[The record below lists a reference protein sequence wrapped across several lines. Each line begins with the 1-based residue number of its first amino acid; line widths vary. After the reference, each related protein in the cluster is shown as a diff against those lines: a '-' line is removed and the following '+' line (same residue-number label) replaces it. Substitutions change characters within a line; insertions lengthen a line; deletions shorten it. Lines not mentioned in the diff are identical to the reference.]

1 MISNVIK
8 DDTGGLQELR
18 GLFEKQLRELL
29 WAENTMIKVLS
40 GVILQ
45 SHSTDLVNALENHRA
60 ETITQV
66 NRLEKIFSI
75 AGISAEEEEY
85 EAITCMI
92 KEIEALIHAT
102 RGGVVRDAGIIALLQ
117 KMCHHEIA
125 CDDTMKAYAM
135 ALREEEAIGLL
146 EQTLQEEKD
155 ADQALTKIAESHI
168 NTEAAD
174 KEI

>member
-8 DDTGGLQELR
+8 EETGEFQELR

-29 WAENTMIKVLS
+29 WAENTMLKVLS

-45 SHSTDLVNALENHRA
+45 THSSDLVRALEKHRA
-60 ETITQV
+60 ETLSQV
-66 NRLEKIFSI
+66 NRLEQLFSI
-75 AGISAEEEEY
+75 AGIGIEEAEY
-85 EAITCMI
+85 EAVSCMI
-92 KEIEALIHAT
+92 KEFEKLIYST
-102 RGGVVRDAGIIALLQ
+102 RGGGVRDAGIIALLQ
-117 KMCHHEIA
+117 KMGHLEIA
-125 CDDTMKAYAM
+125 CYGTMKAYAM
-135 ALREEEAIGLL
+135 ALREEEAISLL

-155 ADQALTKIAESHI
+155 ADHALTKIAESHI